1 MIRSDGKDS
10 RRVAVGFARDSSPTL
25 DSSMTGLFRETRR
38 FTGLTQPSTLLAGVS
53 CVMEI
58 VDPIDALFERR
69 YAELVRALAVA
80 FGDADAAADA
90 VQEAFIQADR
100 RWRTIGQYDD
110 PAAWIRRVAINRL
123 RNRHRNLRRRTE
135 IIAAIRPVSVE
146 DLTADLLD
154 LRRAIDAL
162 PEKMRLA
169 VCLHHVAGCTIDEVA
184 MALDVSPGTI
194 KSNLHDARQRLRA
207 QMEDPR
213 HA

>member
-1 MIRSDGKDS
+1 MET
-10 RRVAVGFARDSSPTL
+10 VGTIQ
-25 DSSMTGLFRETRR
+25 T
-38 FTGLTQPSTLLAGVS
+38 
-53 CVMEI
+53 
-58 VDPIDALFERR
+58 LFERR

-80 FGDADAAADA
+80 FGDAEASADA

-110 PAAWIRRVAINRL
+110 PGAWIRRVAINRL
-123 RNRHRNLRRRTE
+123 RNRHRTLRRRSE
-135 IIAAIRPVSVE
+135 IIAAIRPVSIE

-169 VCLHHVAGCTIDEVA
+169 VCLHHIAGCTIDEVA
-184 MALDVSPGTI
+184 AALDVSPGTI

>member
-1 MIRSDGKDS
+1 MGTIQ
-10 RRVAVGFARDSSPTL
+10 T
-25 DSSMTGLFRETRR
+25 
-38 FTGLTQPSTLLAGVS
+38 
-53 CVMEI
+53 
-58 VDPIDALFERR
+58 LFERR

-80 FGDADAAADA
+80 FGDAEASADA

-110 PAAWIRRVAINRL
+110 PGAWIRRVAINRL
-123 RNRHRNLRRRTE
+123 RNRHRTLRRRSE
-135 IIAAIRPVSVE
+135 IIAAIRPVSIE

-169 VCLHHVAGCTIDEVA
+169 VCLHHIAGCTIDEVA
-184 MALDVSPGTI
+184 AALDVSPGTI